1 MTASEAYNAI
11 AKLGREHALIHQ
23 AAGGVIVIVHPDTQR
38 EAGIYGMCQYMA
50 GLGPH
55 PDSVEA
61 SPSESQGE
69 LFAEA
74 PA

>member
-1 MTASEAYNAI
+1 MTASEAYDAI

-38 EAGIYGMCQYMA
+38 EVGIYGMCQWMA

-55 PDSVEA
+55 PDNAEVA
-61 SPSESQGE
+61 SAAPQGE